1 LERDM
6 TAPEER
12 ELEQSAAEEIDA
24 FDTAA
29 LAQVAA
35 LYARLDDVPSG
46 LIDRIAFGITLDA
59 LHAEIAQLV
68 RSPALAGVR
77 ADETAA
83 NTVTFTSESMT
94 AMMTITPTS
103 PELARVDGWVTPGG
117 ERLVDLRTPAGTVR
131 TRTDEDG
138 RFVLDGVTRGL
149 VQFTFRTPDGEH
161 AVVTPALEI

>member
-1 LERDM
+1 MSERSRPDLDQLAA
-6 TAPEER
+6 APIDDEDVR
-12 ELEQSAAEEIDA
+12 VLRQLAGVYEQ
-24 FDTAA
+24 
-29 LAQVAA
+29 
-35 LYARLDDVPSG
+35 LDPVPTG
-46 LIDRIAFGITLDA
+46 LVDRIQFGITLDA